1 MFHFSISWIK
11 ASIKIGH
18 QEKFVDQINRIIIK
32 MPTSVSS
39 PDQVQ
44 MAPRISHQ
52 APAQVPKP
60 QSRIPGIGIQLLTAG
75 SAACFADLVTF
86 PLDTVKVRQQ
96 IQSNVA
102 FSQVE

>member
-1 MFHFSISWIK
+1 
-11 ASIKIGH
+11 
-18 QEKFVDQINRIIIK
+18 

-39 PDQVQ
+39 PDQCDQVQ
-44 MAPRISHQ
+44 MSPRISHQ
-52 APAQVPKP
+52 APAQVPKH
-60 QSRIPGIGIQLLTAG
+60 QSRIPGIGMQLLTVG

>member
-1 MFHFSISWIK
+1 M
-11 ASIKIGH
+11 
-18 QEKFVDQINRIIIK
+18 
-32 MPTSVSS
+32 
-39 PDQVQ
+39 
-44 MAPRISHQ
+44 
-52 APAQVPKP
+52 
-60 QSRIPGIGIQLLTAG
+60 QLLTAG